1 MLSGTG
7 NIYLQFLQGP
17 SCAPDHL
24 RSPQLIAQNRQK
36 PALKVAH
43 RTKQILREGCLISVY
58 PAFGQ
63 GVLDRGITTQQRGA
77 CANAESFV
85 RKTLKQRLKL
95 LSRGLGS
102 DAL

>member
-1 MLSGTG
+1 
-7 NIYLQFLQGP
+7 
-17 SCAPDHL
+17 
-24 RSPQLIAQNRQK
+24 
-36 PALKVAH
+36 
-43 RTKQILREGCLISVY
+43 LISVH

-95 LSRGLGS
+95 LLCGLRDHERVRVWLAKRDCRATAKVP
-102 DAL
+102 DALQVSEEIDGPGLFPG